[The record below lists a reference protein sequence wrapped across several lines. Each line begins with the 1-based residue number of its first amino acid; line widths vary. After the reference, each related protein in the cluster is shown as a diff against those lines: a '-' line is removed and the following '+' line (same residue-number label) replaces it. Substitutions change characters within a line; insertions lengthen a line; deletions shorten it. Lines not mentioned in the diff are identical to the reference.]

1 MGLHAPSASLATM
14 AMPWPG
20 TVGVSVT
27 KMSLICIAII
37 LSQLSTV
44 FTKSTLVL
52 GLGIRCLLAQIEL
65 LIEMITITRCMLSHV
80 FGLCAPV
87 HQAVHV

>member
-14 AMPWPG
+14 AKPWPG

-27 KMSLICIAII
+27 KISLMICIAII

-44 FTKSTLVL
+44 FTKSALVL
-52 GLGIRCLLAQIEL
+52 GLGIRCLLLQIEL
-65 LIEMITITRCMLSHV
+65 LIEMIMITRMWSHV